1 MLRFLAN
8 LSGESSTS
16 MIFSAAYAQSGELR
30 RQLYRLVQALPPA
43 RVAVVMTVLVMEVAA
58 KGVAASQEAPPS

>member
-1 MLRFLAN
+1 
-8 LSGESSTS
+8 

-58 KGVAASQEAPPS
+58 KGVAASQEALPS